1 MASNSFFN
9 HLQDLDFTNEEQ
21 EVVFTPTIQWD
32 SSTDDSDLL
41 VIGKLISSEPIDD
54 KAVIRAFQG
63 IWKKEKFISITTVKT
78 NYYIIKFPTE
88 DIRNDILSR
97 GPWTFKDEWLA
108 LATFNPNYNI
118 DEYTFSSMN
127 TWVRIFGISSILMDN
142 DDIAHHTGNSLGAMI
157 GKVIKVDTRRI
168 DLNMV
173 DYLRVGIIL
182 DVTKPVRRCVAIGGT
197 SPSPKLCPIQYE
209 RLPTICYGCGIIG
222 HNLDACTT
230 FKLTPTSKLQYG
242 DWIRYIPPRKQELN
256 TRSKGSIRYLDGNRS
271 INPKQPS
278 NGQKLHVNQ
287 PDEGSSTLIKAA
299 TTDSSTAP
307 TVSMGGNFNT
317 KLLHATSS
325 PSMAANATHGA
336 LNTKSSKQATATS
349 TPPPAANITD
359 TADQTMIPT
368 LDGGFNSLSPI
379 VPNNQIVADKNL
391 PEGFLFYLQLY
402 ITIKNAG
409 STNDTTIP
417 TEDITIGN
425 IVARPPHETIIN
437 KITYPMESNLAAA
450 TMLFDLNITKF
461 NSPGVMA
468 TKHTEGNNGVSSKD
482 TTTLVATNTNVPIIR
497 ALKPQ
502 VTSSFGPNV
511 IPTTNPFD
519 ESDGFIEFL
528 ANPTESN
535 NEVPY
540 LYDNMGLVATTMTTL
555 PIPTE
560 DELENDMGKSFLA
573 TSSMLIVFND
583 WISKATSSSAVLND
597 KESPV
602 LTARGAKRRSSMQ
615 NDNKLKKPRPP
626 PNSSKTRAGMSSIK
640 NSPAEVE
647 YQPRRGK

>member
-1 MASNSFFN
+1 MA
-9 HLQDLDFTNEEQ
+9 
-21 EVVFTPTIQWD
+21 
-32 SSTDDSDLL
+32 
-41 VIGKLISSEPIDD
+41 
-54 KAVIRAFQG
+54 
-63 IWKKEKFISITTVKT
+63 
-78 NYYIIKFPTE
+78 
-88 DIRNDILSR
+88 
-97 GPWTFKDEWLA
+97 
-108 LATFNPNYNI
+108 
-118 DEYTFSSMN
+118 
-127 TWVRIFGISSILMDN
+127 
-142 DDIAHHTGNSLGAMI
+142 
-157 GKVIKVDTRRI
+157 
-168 DLNMV
+168 
-173 DYLRVGIIL
+173 
-182 DVTKPVRRCVAIGGT
+182 
-197 SPSPKLCPIQYE
+197 
-209 RLPTICYGCGIIG
+209 
-222 HNLDACTT
+222 
-230 FKLTPTSKLQYG
+230 
-242 DWIRYIPPRKQELN
+242 
-256 TRSKGSIRYLDGNRS
+256 
-271 INPKQPS
+271 
-278 NGQKLHVNQ
+278 
-287 PDEGSSTLIKAA
+287 AA

-307 TVSMGGNFNT
+307 AVSMGGNFNT
-317 KLLHATSS
+317 KLMHATGS

-336 LNTKSSKQATATS
+336 LNTKSSKQVAATS

-368 LDGGFNSLSPI
+368 LDGGFNTLSPI
-379 VPNNQIVADKNL
+379 VPNNQIVAGKNL
-391 PEGFLFYLQLY
+391 PEV
-402 ITIKNAG
+402 TDAG

-425 IVARPPHETIIN
+425 IVARPSHETIIN

-450 TMLFDLNITKF
+450 TMPFDLNITKF
-461 NSPGVMA
+461 NSPSVMA

-511 IPTTNPFD
+511 MLTTNPFD

-528 ANPTESN
+528 ANPIESN

-555 PIPTE
+555 PIPIE

-573 TSSMLIVFND
+573 MSSMLIVFDD
-583 WISKATSSSAVLND
+583 WISKETSSSAVLND
-597 KESPV
+597 KESLV

-640 NSPAEVE
+640 NSPVEVE

>member
-1 MASNSFFN
+1 MA
-9 HLQDLDFTNEEQ
+9 
-21 EVVFTPTIQWD
+21 
-32 SSTDDSDLL
+32 
-41 VIGKLISSEPIDD
+41 
-54 KAVIRAFQG
+54 
-63 IWKKEKFISITTVKT
+63 
-78 NYYIIKFPTE
+78 
-88 DIRNDILSR
+88 
-97 GPWTFKDEWLA
+97 
-108 LATFNPNYNI
+108 
-118 DEYTFSSMN
+118 
-127 TWVRIFGISSILMDN
+127 
-142 DDIAHHTGNSLGAMI
+142 
-157 GKVIKVDTRRI
+157 
-168 DLNMV
+168 
-173 DYLRVGIIL
+173 
-182 DVTKPVRRCVAIGGT
+182 
-197 SPSPKLCPIQYE
+197 
-209 RLPTICYGCGIIG
+209 
-222 HNLDACTT
+222 
-230 FKLTPTSKLQYG
+230 
-242 DWIRYIPPRKQELN
+242 
-256 TRSKGSIRYLDGNRS
+256 
-271 INPKQPS
+271 
-278 NGQKLHVNQ
+278 
-287 PDEGSSTLIKAA
+287 AA

-307 TVSMGGNFNT
+307 AVPMGGNFNT
-317 KLLHATSS
+317 KLLHATGS

-336 LNTKSSKQATATS
+336 LNTKSSKQAAATS

-359 TADQTMIPT
+359 TVDQTMIPT
-368 LDGGFNSLSPI
+368 LDGGFNTLSLI
-379 VPNNQIVADKNL
+379 VPNNQIVAGKNL
-391 PEGFLFYLQLY
+391 PEV
-402 ITIKNAG
+402 TDAG

-417 TEDITIGN
+417 IEDITIGN

-450 TMLFDLNITKF
+450 TMPFDLNITKF

-502 VTSSFGPNV
+502 VTNSFGPNV

-555 PIPTE
+555 PIPIE

-573 TSSMLIVFND
+573 MSSMLIVFDD
-583 WISKATSSSAVLND
+583 WISKATSSSAVLNE
-597 KESPV
+597 KESQV
-602 LTARGAKRRSSMQ
+602 LTARGGKRRSSMH